1 MASAVILLDVI
12 IILSFKDENSIDNFL
27 NLETLKLTKTCPQNS
42 KGYDCIYN
50 ASEQLAHILHFLV
63 WIGNGTF
70 KGTHKIRIQL
80 TWP

>member
-12 IILSFKDENSIDNFL
+12 IVLSFKDENSIDNFL
-27 NLETLKLTKTCPQNS
+27 NLETLKLTKTFPQNI

-50 ASEQLAHILHFLV
+50 ASEQLAHILHFLI
-63 WIGNGTF
+63 WIGKGTF
-70 KGTHKIRIQL
+70 KDTHKIGVQL